1 MNLTLDEIQN
11 FKGKYPK
18 QIWSLFFSEMWE
30 RFCFYGMRG
39 MLVFFMISQLN
50 FHEKE
55 ANLQYGATQ
64 AFVYAFTFV
73 GGLFADKILGF
84 RKSLFWGG
92 LLMIVGSLILA
103 TDPHK
108 FFFLGIAF
116 TVVGTGFFKPN
127 ISSMVGQLYKPN
139 DSRADAG
146 FSLFYAGINLGALL
160 GGYLCIAIGKGEL
173 LSHLIP
179 EGLHWNVAFGLAA
192 IVMVISLVNF
202 IFTQRSLGTIGLQP
216 GHPNHEVKSAPM
228 PKWKEYGVYILSLI
242 FIPIIMKMV
251 SVPEYTDYFMWI
263 VGPLTILYLFYEF
276 SRIDQDLYKNPFSL
290 KGRLSREKYILNS
303 LLILV
308 IYLSLILYSYYKMNW
323 LYCLPII
330 PLSWFNIVFQTKR
343 CHDINLNGWYQ
354 LIPFFGIY
362 LLLKKGDIGKNDYG
376 TTEIT
381 HNKTLDPSIK
391 KLYAALI
398 FILFSIVFWGIYEQ
412 SGGSLSIF
420 AAKNLNKDLL
430 GLDPNGVNNSGGA
443 FFIIFLA
450 PLLGL
455 LWIWMNKKK
464 IEPNTII
471 KFGLGFIFL
480 GLGYYVLFA
489 TRLFADLQGVTS
501 LNFFTL
507 ALLVITLGEL
517 CLSPIGLSI
526 MTKLSTKNLQG
537 MMMGMWF
544 LASAYGQYVAGII
557 GAGLADAKEG
567 STNYDALITY
577 TEGYKQLALYAVIAG
592 VVLILISPLIKK
604 LMQEVK

>member
-1 MNLTLDEIQN
+1 MSLTLDEIQN
-11 FKGKYPK
+11 FKGKYPR

-64 AFVYAFTFV
+64 AFVYAFTFI

-108 FFFLGIAF
+108 FFFLGISF

-160 GGYLCIAIGKGEL
+160 GGYLCIAIGKGEFL
-173 LSHLIP
+173 NKIIAEEMRWHI
-179 EGLHWNVAFGLAA
+179 AFGLAA
-192 IVMVISLVNF
+192 IVMVVSLINF
-202 IFTQRSLGTIGLQP
+202 IFTQRRLGTIGLQP
-216 GHPNHEVKSAPM
+216 GHPLAETKAAPI
-228 PKWKEYGVYILSLI
+228 PKWQEYGVYVLSLV
-242 FIPIIMKMV
+242 FVPIIMTMV
-251 SVPEYTDYFMWI
+251 AKTEYTDYFMWTI
-263 VGPLTILYLFYEF
+263 GPLTLIYLFYEM
-276 SRIDQDLYKNPFSL
+276 SKVTASER
-290 KGRLSREKYILNS
+290 
-303 LLILV
+303 
-308 IYLSLILYSYYKMNW
+308 
-323 LYCLPII
+323 
-330 PLSWFNIVFQTKR
+330 
-343 CHDINLNGWYQ
+343 
-354 LIPFFGIY
+354 
-362 LLLKKGDIGKNDYG
+362 
-376 TTEIT
+376 
-381 HNKTLDPSIK
+381 K
-391 KLYAALI
+391 KLWAALV
-398 FILFSIVFWGIYEQ
+398 FIIFSIVFWGIYEQ

-420 AAKNLNKDLL
+420 AAKNLNKDLF

-450 PLLGL
+450 PLIGL
-455 LWIWMNKKK
+455 LWIWLNKRK

-489 TRLFADLQGVTS
+489 TRLFADLQGITS
-501 LNFFTL
+501 LNFFTI
-507 ALLVITLGEL
+507 ALLIITLGEL

-557 GAGLADAKEG
+557 GASLATAKEG
-567 STNYDALITY
+567 STNYDELITY
-577 TEGYKQLALYAVIAG
+577 TDGYKQLGLYAVIAG
-592 VVLILISPLIKK
+592 VVLILISPYVKK
-604 LMQEVK
+604 LMQDVK

>member
-1 MNLTLDEIQN
+1 MSLTLDEIQN
-11 FKGKYPK
+11 FKGKYPR

-160 GGYLCIAIGKGEL
+160 GGYLCIAIGKGEIL
-173 LSHLIP
+173 PNLIS
-179 EGLHWNVAFGLAA
+179 EGSRWNIAFGLAA
-192 IVMVISLVNF
+192 IVMVISLINF
-202 IFTQRSLGTIGLQP
+202 VFTQKRLGTIGLQP
-216 GHPNHEVKSAPM
+216 GHPLNEIKSAPI
-228 PKWKEYGVYILSLI
+228 PKWQEYGVYVLSLI
-242 FIPIIMKMV
+242 FVPIIMVMV
-251 SVPEYTDYFMWI
+251 AKTEYTDYFMWTI
-263 VGPLTILYLFYEF
+263 GPLTLIYLFYEM
-276 SRIDQDLYKNPFSL
+276 SKVTPAER
-290 KGRLSREKYILNS
+290 
-303 LLILV
+303 
-308 IYLSLILYSYYKMNW
+308 
-323 LYCLPII
+323 
-330 PLSWFNIVFQTKR
+330 
-343 CHDINLNGWYQ
+343 
-354 LIPFFGIY
+354 
-362 LLLKKGDIGKNDYG
+362 
-376 TTEIT
+376 
-381 HNKTLDPSIK
+381 K
-391 KLYAALI
+391 KLWAALV
-398 FILFSIVFWGIYEQ
+398 FILFSILFWGIYEQ

-450 PLLGL
+450 PLIGL
-455 LWIWMNKKK
+455 LWIWLNKRK

-489 TRLFADLQGVTS
+489 TKLFANLQGVTS
-501 LNFFTL
+501 LNFFTI

-557 GAGLADAKEG
+557 GAGLATAKEG

-577 TEGYKQLALYAVIAG
+577 TDGYKQLGLYAVIAG
-592 VVLILISPLIKK
+592 VVLILISPFVKK

>member
-173 LSHLIP
+173 LSNLIP

-192 IVMVISLVNF
+192 IVMVISLINF

-216 GHPNHEVKSAPM
+216 GHPDHEVKSAPM
-228 PKWKEYGVYILSLI
+228 PKWKEYGVYVLSLI
-242 FIPIIMKMV
+242 FIPIIMIMV
-251 SVPEYTDYFMWI
+251 SVPQYTDYFMWT
-263 VGPLTILYLFYEF
+263 VGPLTLIYLFFEM
-276 SRIDQDLYKNPFSL
+276 SKVTSAER
-290 KGRLSREKYILNS
+290 
-303 LLILV
+303 
-308 IYLSLILYSYYKMNW
+308 
-323 LYCLPII
+323 
-330 PLSWFNIVFQTKR
+330 
-343 CHDINLNGWYQ
+343 
-354 LIPFFGIY
+354 
-362 LLLKKGDIGKNDYG
+362 
-376 TTEIT
+376 
-381 HNKTLDPSIK
+381 K
-391 KLYAALI
+391 KLWAALI
-398 FILFSIVFWGIYEQ
+398 FIIFSILFWGIYEQ

-420 AAKNLNKDLL
+420 AAKNLNKDLF

-455 LWIWMNKKK
+455 LWIWMSKRKF
-464 IEPNTII
+464 EPNTII

-489 TRLFADLQGVTS
+489 TRLFADLQGITS

-577 TEGYKQLALYAVIAG
+577 TEGYKQLGLYAVIAG
-592 VVLILISPLIKK
+592 VVLILISPWVKK
-604 LMQEVK
+604 LMQEVR

>member
-1 MNLTLDEIQN
+1 MSLTLDEIQD

-64 AFVYAFTFV
+64 AFVYAFTFI

-173 LSHLIP
+173 FASFIP
-179 EGLHWNVAFGLAA
+179 EELRWHLAFGFAA
-192 IVMVISLVNF
+192 IVMVISLINF
-202 IFTQRSLGTIGLQP
+202 VFTQRSLGTIGLQP
-216 GHPNHEVKSAPM
+216 GHPDNEIKSAPI

-242 FIPIIMKMV
+242 FVPIIMTMV
-251 SVPEYTDYFMWI
+251 AKTQYTNYFMAI
-263 VGPLTILYLFYEF
+263 VGPLTLIYLFYE
-276 SRIDQDLYKNPFSL
+276 
-290 KGRLSREKYILNS
+290 
-303 LLILV
+303 
-308 IYLSLILYSYYKMNW
+308 M
-323 LYCLPII
+323 
-330 PLSWFNIVFQTKR
+330 TKVTAAER
-343 CHDINLNGWYQ
+343 
-354 LIPFFGIY
+354 
-362 LLLKKGDIGKNDYG
+362 
-376 TTEIT
+376 
-381 HNKTLDPSIK
+381 K
-391 KLYAALI
+391 KLWAALI
-398 FILFSIVFWGIYEQ
+398 FIIFSIIFWGIYEQ

-450 PLLGL
+450 PIIGL
-455 LWIWMNKKK
+455 LWIWLNKRK

-489 TRLFADLQGVTS
+489 TKFFATLQGITS
-501 LNFFTL
+501 LNFFTI

-557 GAGLADAKEG
+557 GAGLATAKEG

-577 TEGYKQLALYAVIAG
+577 TDGYKQLGLYAIIAG
-592 VVLILISPLIKK
+592 VVLILISPFVKK

>member
-1 MNLTLDEIQN
+1 MSLTLDEIQN
-11 FKGKYPK
+11 FKGKYPR

-160 GGYLCIAIGKGEL
+160 GGYLCIAIGKGEFL
-173 LSHLIP
+173 
-179 EGLHWNVAFGLAA
+179 GNVIAEEMRWHIAFGLAS
-192 IVMVISLVNF
+192 IVMVVSLINF
-202 IFTQRSLGTIGLQP
+202 VFTQRTLGTIGLQP
-216 GHPNHEVKSAPM
+216 GHPLAEEKTAPI
-228 PKWKEYGVYILSLI
+228 PKWKEYGVYVLSLI
-242 FIPIIMKMV
+242 FVPIIMTMV
-251 SVPEYTDYFMWI
+251 AKTEYTDYFMWTI
-263 VGPLTILYLFYEF
+263 GPLTLIYLFYEM
-276 SRIDQDLYKNPFSL
+276 SKVTASER
-290 KGRLSREKYILNS
+290 
-303 LLILV
+303 
-308 IYLSLILYSYYKMNW
+308 
-323 LYCLPII
+323 
-330 PLSWFNIVFQTKR
+330 
-343 CHDINLNGWYQ
+343 
-354 LIPFFGIY
+354 
-362 LLLKKGDIGKNDYG
+362 
-376 TTEIT
+376 
-381 HNKTLDPSIK
+381 K
-391 KLYAALI
+391 KLWAALV
-398 FILFSIVFWGIYEQ
+398 FIIFSIIFWGIYEQ

-450 PLLGL
+450 PLIGL
-455 LWIWMNKKK
+455 LWIWLNKRK

-489 TRLFADLQGVTS
+489 TRLFADLQGITS

-507 ALLVITLGEL
+507 ALLIITLGEL

-557 GAGLADAKEG
+557 GASLATAKEG
-567 STNYDALITY
+567 STNYDELITY
-577 TEGYKQLALYAVIAG
+577 TDGYKQLGLYAVIAG
-592 VVLILISPLIKK
+592 VVLILISPYVKK
-604 LMQEVK
+604 LMQDVK